1 MITEFLIVMP
11 SGTRSTQ
18 IVEFK
23 PGTKRTDIVRTAQ
36 QMLRTS
42 GWKKVK
48 VGIGEYWSNW
58 IY

>member
-11 SGTRSTQ
+11 SGSTSTQ
-18 IVEFK
+18 IVEFRN
-23 PGTKRTDIVRTAQ
+23 GTKRMDIVRTAQ

>member
-23 PGTKRTDIVRTAQ
+23 PGTKRMAIVRTAQ

-48 VGIGEYWSNW
+48 VGIGDYWSNW